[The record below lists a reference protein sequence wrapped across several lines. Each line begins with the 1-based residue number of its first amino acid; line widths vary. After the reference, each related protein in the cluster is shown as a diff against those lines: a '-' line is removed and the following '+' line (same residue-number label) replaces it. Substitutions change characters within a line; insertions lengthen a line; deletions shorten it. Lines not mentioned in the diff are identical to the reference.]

1 MAPEVV
7 VCETDKD
14 KPYDTKADVWS
25 LGKIGFFLTLFVVAL
40 TNV

>member
-7 VCETDKD
+7 VCETVKD

-25 LGKIGFFLTLFVVAL
+25 LGKMGLFFLHFL
-40 TNV
+40 